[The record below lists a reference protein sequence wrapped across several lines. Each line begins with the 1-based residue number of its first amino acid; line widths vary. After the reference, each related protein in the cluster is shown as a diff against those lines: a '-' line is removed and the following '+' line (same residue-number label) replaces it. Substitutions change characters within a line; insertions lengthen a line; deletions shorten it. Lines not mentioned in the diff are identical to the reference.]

1 MFCGTGNFHL
11 TLKEAMN
18 PRGIPRSV
26 LGERYLREPAILEI
40 FPFGRSTWWRGIK
53 EGRFP
58 AGIKLSPRVTVWR
71 ASDIDALIQSLSK

>member
-1 MFCGTGNFHL
+1 MHPQAT
-11 TLKEAMN
+11 
-18 PRGIPRSV
+18 PRSV
-26 LGERYLREPAILEI
+26 QGERYLREPAILEI